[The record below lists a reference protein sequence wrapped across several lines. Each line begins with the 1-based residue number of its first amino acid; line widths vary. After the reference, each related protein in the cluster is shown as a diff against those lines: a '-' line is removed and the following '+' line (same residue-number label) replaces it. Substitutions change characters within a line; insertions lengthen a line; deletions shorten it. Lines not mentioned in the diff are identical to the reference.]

1 MIGGWLKNLIQMS
14 KTSEIYNSD
23 AWDSLRKRF
32 AGSEMSDME
41 LHILGQNAGKSW
53 PFKGSDETP
62 AKYLEF
68 DFEELGSV
76 PGLIGKKR
84 RIQILMDILT
94 ETLAFDDPFADMA
107 DKVEADGEHD
117 VTYERVMVRF
127 EIPEAYP
134 AKFIAFDTEGRE
146 LIKSQGCETLGEV
159 VRFIADLPFDSVG
172 AADLKTFLNLLG
184 HKDEIGIGR
193 YIPYR
198 RGKPG
203 LHLAE
208 AVGLIAAN
216 LPENLQLELLSQ
228 TGLELK
234 PDESAQLEA
243 ASTLTLEGQLKTALE
258 QLDAIA
264 EHFAEEAAALQ
275 QLIEEGGSYQRYFI
289 TINDSRTER
298 ISLALARIKFGD
310 PTKERTGLM
319 AKLSG
324 IFNK

>member
-1 MIGGWLKNLIQMS
+1 MS
-14 KTSEIYNSD
+14 SQTSDIYSSD
-23 AWDSLRKRF
+23 AWERLRERF
-32 AGSEMSDME
+32 EGSEMSDME

-53 PFKGSDETP
+53 PFKGPDETP
-62 AKYLEF
+62 AKYLEYDF
-68 DFEELGSV
+68 DDLGSV
-76 PGLIGKKR
+76 PGLVGKKR
-84 RIQILMDILT
+84 RVQILMDILT

-134 AKFIAFDTEGRE
+134 AKFIALDSEASG
-146 LIKSQGCETLGEV
+146 LLKQQGCETLGEV
-159 VRFIADLPFDSVG
+159 ITYAANLPYDSIG
-172 AADLKTFLNLLG
+172 AEDLKSFLNLLG
-184 HKDEIGIGR
+184 HKDELGIGR

-228 TGLELK
+228 TGVDLK
-234 PDESAQLEA
+234 PDEAAKLEA

-258 QLDAIA
+258 QIDAIA
-264 EHFAEEAAALQ
+264 EWFATEAAELQ
-275 QLIEEGGSYQRYFI
+275 QLIEEGGSYERYFI
-289 TINDSRTER
+289 TINDARTER
-298 ISLALARIKFGD
+298 IALALARIQFGD

-319 AKLSG
+319 AKLGG
-324 IFNK
+324 IFGK

>member
-1 MIGGWLKNLIQMS
+1 MESFKEMS
-14 KTSEIYNSD
+14 SQTTDIYNSD
-23 AWDSLRKRF
+23 AWERLRERF
-32 AGSEMSDME
+32 AGSEMRDME
-41 LHILGQNAGKSW
+41 LSILGQNAGKSW

-68 DFEELGSV
+68 DFEDLGSV

-84 RIQILMDILT
+84 RVQILMDILT

-127 EIPEAYP
+127 EIPEEYP
-134 AKFIAFDTEGRE
+134 ARFMAFDAEGRA
-146 LIKSQGCETLGEV
+146 LIKEQGCETLGEV
-159 VRFIADLPFDSVG
+159 VRFIADLPYDSTS
-172 AADLKTFLNLLG
+172 AADLKSFLNLLG
-184 HKDEIGIGR
+184 HKDELGIGR

-198 RGKPG
+198 RGKFG

-208 AVGLIAAN
+208 AIGLIAAN
-216 LPENLQLELLSQ
+216 VPENLQLELLSQ

-234 PDESAQLEA
+234 PEEAAQLEA
-243 ASTLTLEGQLKTALE
+243 SSTLTLEGQLKTALE
-258 QLDAIA
+258 QLDAIS
-264 EHFAEEAAALQ
+264 EWFADEAAGLQ
-275 QLIEEGGSYQRYFI
+275 QLIEGGGSYERYFI
-289 TINDSRTER
+289 TINNSRTER
-298 ISLALARIKFGD
+298 IALALARIKFGD

-324 IFNK
+324 IFSK

>member
-1 MIGGWLKNLIQMS
+1 MS
-14 KTSEIYNSD
+14 KQTAEIYNSD
-23 AWDSLRKRF
+23 AWERLRERF
-32 AGSEMSDME
+32 AGSEMRDME
-41 LHILGQNAGKSW
+41 LNILGQNAGKSW

-68 DFEELGSV
+68 DFDDLGSV

-84 RIQILMDILT
+84 RIQVLMDILT
-94 ETLAFDDPFADMA
+94 ETLAFDDPFAEMA

-117 VTYERVMVRF
+117 VTYERVIVRF

-134 AKFIAFDTEGRE
+134 AEFMAFDSEARA
-146 LIKSQGCETLGEV
+146 LIKNQGCQTLGEV
-159 VRFIADLPFDSVG
+159 VRYIVDLPFDSTG
-172 AADLKTFLNLLG
+172 AEDLKTFLNLLG
-184 HKDEIGIGR
+184 HKDELGIGR

-203 LHLAE
+203 FHLAE

-216 LPENLQLELLSQ
+216 LPEQLQLELLSQ
-228 TGLELK
+228 TGMELK
-234 PDESAQLEA
+234 PDEDAKLEA

-258 QLDAIA
+258 QLDAVA
-264 EHFAEEAAALQ
+264 EWFTDEAAGLQ

-289 TINDSRTER
+289 TINNSRTER
-298 ISLALARIKFGD
+298 IALALARIKFGD
-310 PTKERTGLM
+310 PTQERTGLM

-324 IFNK
+324 IFGK